1 LDFILRGRA
10 LRGDGGGKTENI
22 GKNAQSRHMMRN
34 LKKRRSY
41 GFRYGLYASNDMF
54 LDVVA

>member
-22 GKNAQSRHMMRN
+22 GKNAQSPHMMRN
-34 LKKRRSY
+34 LKKAEVTVS
-41 GFRYGLYASNDMF
+41 DMVF
-54 LDVVA
+54 THRMICFSML